1 MFLPIS
7 PSFTPHPLPLL
18 ITGISGVAGY
28 NAFFHFHAR
37 FPGQVVGIRPTQTWR
52 LVGKGSQQIVPLDT
66 EHESDLQQLFR
77 KHRFRAVL
85 NTTGNCALK
94 SCELAPDMAYRTNVL
109 SAQHV
114 ARTARNHGARLIH
127 LSSDLVFS
135 GSGSG
140 NYIETDP
147 VDPVTVYGRTMAEGE
162 AVVRHVD
169 PSAAILRISLPMGPS
184 FNGHA
189 GAIDWIG
196 SRFRAGR
203 PATLYYDEVRS
214 ASYCDDLNRVFAYFL
229 GSADSGLYHLGGP
242 RAVTL
247 NQIGQIV
254 NKAGGFEPSL
264 LRGCLRHQA
273 GPIPPRAG
281 NVSMNSQKL
290 IELLGGNPFH
300 AWPLGAELVPIDR
313 EWHFDRPGD
322 WPGSPAFLAARLY
335 RYPGA
340 PSAEE
345 QRGEIHEVRDRHPRW
360 LCR

>member
-1 MFLPIS
+1 MILPIS
-7 PSFTPHPLPLL
+7 QASSPIPLPLL

-28 NAFFHFHAR
+28 NAFFHFHRR

-52 LVGKGSQQIVPLDT
+52 LVGKRGQCILPLDT
-66 EHESDLQQLFR
+66 EHESDLWQLFR
-77 KHRFRAVL
+77 EHRFGAVL

-94 SCELAPDMAYRTNVL
+94 SCELAPDMAHRTNVL
-109 SAQHV
+109 SAQLI
-114 ARTARNHGARLIH
+114 ARTAKSHGVRLIH

-135 GSGSG
+135 GVGSG
-140 NYIETDP
+140 NYVETDA
-147 VDPVTVYGRTMAEGE
+147 VDPVTVYGKTMAEGE
-162 AVVRHVD
+162 AIVRDID
-169 PSAAILRISLPMGPS
+169 PGAAVLRISLPMGPS

-203 PATLYYDEVRS
+203 PATLYFDEVRS
-214 ASYCDDLNRVFAYFL
+214 ATYCDDLNRVFAFFL
-229 GSADSGLYHLGGP
+229 GNTASGLYHLGGP
-242 RAVTL
+242 HAVTL

-254 NKAGGFEPSL
+254 NKGGGYDPAL
-264 LRGCLRHQA
+264 LRGCLRQQA

-290 IELLGGNPFH
+290 ITLMGVNPFH
-300 AWPLGAELVPIDR
+300 PWPLGDELIPTHR
-313 EWHFDRPGD
+313 EWHFERPGD
-322 WPGSPAFLAARLY
+322 WPGSPAFLAERLY

-345 QRGEIHEVRDRHPRW
+345 QRGEIDEVRHSHSRR